1 MKTEKTIWQKSR
13 EELFQELSSTP
24 EGLTGAEAARRLEHY
39 GPNELQEGGRKSV
52 LRIFLEQFAD
62 FLVIILILAA
72 VVSAILGDVES
83 MAVILAVITVN
94 AILGTVQ
101 TVKATASLD
110 SLKQMSAPTAKVV
123 RDGQVVQLPGREVT
137 VGDVVVLEAG
147 DSICADGRLLECASL
162 KCAESALTGESLP
175 VEKDL
180 ADIDGDVPLG
190 DRKNMVFS
198 GCFVTYGRARFL
210 VTSTGMHTEMG
221 RIAAL
226 LKSTEEKKT
235 PLQVSLDQFGRKLSI
250 GILVICALLFAVS
263 VFLRGENVMNAFLF
277 AVALAVAAIPE
288 ALSSIV
294 TIVLSFGTQKMARE
308 HAIIRKLQAVEGLGS
323 VSVICSDKTGT
334 LTQNKMTVK
343 KLCTGGQII
352 PADGADFSRPEQREL
367 LRAALLCSDATVNE
381 SGEVGDPTET
391 ALVRLGESYGFDEA
405 EARGKYPRLAELPF
419 DSDRKL
425 MSTVH
430 QLPDGLTM
438 LTKGAVDVMLG
449 RTRLSPEEKAE
460 IERMNEELSQQGLR
474 VLAFGKRMLT
484 APAIGLEDE
493 NDLQFLGLIAM
504 MDPPREESKAAV
516 GECIAAGIRPIMITG
531 DHKVTASAIAKE
543 IGILTPGTEAVEGA
557 VIESMSDEELRE
569 FVPRVSVYARVSPEH
584 KIRIVRAWQE
594 RGNLVSKAAVGECIA
609 AGIRP
614 IMITGDHKVTASA
627 IAKEIGI
634 LTPGTEAVEGAVIES
649 MSDEELREFVPRVS
663 VYARVSPEHKIRIV
677 RAWQERGN
685 LVAMTGDGVNDAPAL
700 KQADI
705 GVAMGI
711 TGTEVAKDAAGMV
724 LTDDNFATI
733 VQAVKNGRNVYANIK
748 KAIQFLLSGNTA
760 GILTVLYASLAGLP
774 VPFAAVHLLF
784 INLLTD
790 SLPAIALGLEPHSDA
805 VMQEKPRP
813 RSEGILT
820 KPFLLSVGTE
830 GLVIAL
836 ATIIAF
842 HIGLAS
848 GGAAVASTMA
858 FATLC
863 LSRLFHGFNCKSGRP
878 VLFTRAFWNN
888 KFLLGAF
895 AVGAL
900 LLAAVLLIPPLEPLF
915 QVAELSIGLVGCIVG
930 LAFGSMVVIQVLKAI
945 RSMGKK

>member
-1 MKTEKTIWQKSR
+1 
-13 EELFQELSSTP
+13 
-24 EGLTGAEAARRLEHY
+24 
-39 GPNELQEGGRKSV
+39 
-52 LRIFLEQFAD
+52 
-62 FLVIILILAA
+62 
-72 VVSAILGDVES
+72 
-83 MAVILAVITVN
+83 
-94 AILGTVQ
+94 
-101 TVKATASLD
+101 
-110 SLKQMSAPTAKVV
+110 
-123 RDGQVVQLPGREVT
+123 
-137 VGDVVVLEAG
+137 
-147 DSICADGRLLECASL
+147 
-162 KCAESALTGESLP
+162 
-175 VEKDL
+175 
-180 ADIDGDVPLG
+180 
-190 DRKNMVFS
+190 
-198 GCFVTYGRARFL
+198 
-210 VTSTGMHTEMG
+210 
-221 RIAAL
+221 
-226 LKSTEEKKT
+226 
-235 PLQVSLDQFGRKLSI
+235 
-250 GILVICALLFAVS
+250 
-263 VFLRGENVMNAFLF
+263 
-277 AVALAVAAIPE
+277 
-288 ALSSIV
+288 
-294 TIVLSFGTQKMARE
+294 
-308 HAIIRKLQAVEGLGS
+308 
-323 VSVICSDKTGT
+323 
-334 LTQNKMTVK
+334 
-343 KLCTGGQII
+343 
-352 PADGADFSRPEQREL
+352 
-367 LRAALLCSDATVNE
+367 
-381 SGEVGDPTET
+381 
-391 ALVRLGESYGFDEA
+391 
-405 EARGKYPRLAELPF
+405 
-419 DSDRKL
+419 
-425 MSTVH
+425 
-430 QLPDGLTM
+430 
-438 LTKGAVDVMLG
+438 
-449 RTRLSPEEKAE
+449 
-460 IERMNEELSQQGLR
+460 
-474 VLAFGKRMLT
+474 
-484 APAIGLEDE
+484 
-493 NDLQFLGLIAM
+493 
-504 MDPPREESKAAV
+504 
-516 GECIAAGIRPIMITG
+516 
-531 DHKVTASAIAKE
+531 
-543 IGILTPGTEAVEGA
+543 
-557 VIESMSDEELRE
+557 
-569 FVPRVSVYARVSPEH
+569 
-584 KIRIVRAWQE
+584 
-594 RGNLVSKAAVGECIA
+594 
-609 AGIRP
+609 
-614 IMITGDHKVTASA
+614 MITGDHKVTASA

-733 VQAVKNGRNVYANIK
+733 VQAVKNGRNVYTNIK

-863 LSRLFHGFNCKSGRP
+863 LSRLFHGVNCKSGHP

>member
-1 MKTEKTIWQKSR
+1 MNQDRPIWQKSR
-13 EELFQELSSTP
+13 VELFRDLDCSDEGLSSQ
-24 EGLTGAEAARRLEHY
+24 EAAARLEKN
-39 GPNELQEGGRKSV
+39 GPNELQGGKRKSV

-72 VVSAILGDVES
+72 IVSAALGDVES
-83 MAVILAVITVN
+83 TVVILAVITMN

-101 TVKATASLD
+101 TVKAAASLD

-123 RDGQVVQLPGREVT
+123 RDGRVIQIPGREVT

-147 DSICADGRLLECASL
+147 DSVCADGRLLECASL

-175 VEKDL
+175 VEKDVEVI
-180 ADIDGDVPLG
+180 AGDVPLG

-198 GCFVTYGRARFL
+198 GSFVTYGRAKFL
-210 VTSTGMHTEMG
+210 VTDIGMGTEMG
-221 RIAAL
+221 KIATL

-235 PLQVSLDQFGRKLSI
+235 PLQVSLDQFGKKLSI

-263 VFLRGENVMNAFLF
+263 VLWRGENVMNAFLF

-343 KLCTGGQII
+343 KLYVAGRVI
-352 PADGADFSRPEQREL
+352 PVAEADFNDPVQEPL
-367 LRAALLCSDATVNE
+367 LRTALLCSDATVNE
-381 SGEVGDPTET
+381 DGEVGDPTET
-391 ALVRLGESYGFDEA
+391 ALVHLGEDHGFDE
-405 EARGKYPRLAELPF
+405 EVTRNKYPRLTEIPF

-430 QLPDGLTM
+430 RLSGGLVM
-438 LTKGAVDVMLG
+438 VTKGAVDVMLD
-449 RTRLSPEEKAE
+449 RCVISPQERAE
-460 IERMNEELSQQGLR
+460 VERVNEEFSSQGLR
-474 VLAFGKRMLT
+474 VLAFACRTVEST
-484 APAIGLEDE
+484 AVSLEDE
-493 NDLQFLGLIAM
+493 NGLDFLGLIAM

-516 GECIAAGIRPIMITG
+516 AECIAAGIRPIMITG

-543 IGILTPGTEAVEGA
+543 IGIMTEGTEAVEGA
-557 VIESMSDEELRE
+557 VIESISDQELQD

-594 RGNLVSKAAVGECIA
+594 RGC
-609 AGIRP
+609 
-614 IMITGDHKVTASA
+614 
-627 IAKEIGI
+627 
-634 LTPGTEAVEGAVIES
+634 
-649 MSDEELREFVPRVS
+649 
-663 VYARVSPEHKIRIV
+663 
-677 RAWQERGN
+677 
-685 LVAMTGDGVNDAPAL
+685 LVAMPGDGVNDAPAL

-760 GILTVLYASLAGLP
+760 GILAVLYASLMGLP

-813 RSEGILT
+813 RSEGIMTKSFLT
-820 KPFLLSVGTE
+820 SVATE

-836 ATIIAF
+836 AVIAAF
-842 HIGLAS
+842 HIGLAN
-848 GGAAVASTMA
+848 GGAAVGSTMA

-863 LSRLFHGFNCKSGRP
+863 LSRLFHGFNCKDARP
-878 VLFTRAFWNN
+878 VIFTRTFWNN
-888 KFLLGAF
+888 KYLLGAF
-895 AVGAL
+895 AVGAA
-900 LLAAVLLIPPLEPLF
+900 LLAAVLLVPFLKPLF
-915 QVAELSIGLVGCIVG
+915 QVAQLSLGLIGVIVG
-930 LAFGSMVVIQVLKAI
+930 LSLGSMLVIQLLKLI
-945 RSMGKK
+945 RRK